1 MFYVLAFYK
10 MFYVLAKK
18 IFFFF
23 FLLWFQTINNLSLLF
38 YIGIDYLQVFSL
50 PRGY

>member
-23 FLLWFQTINNLSLLF
+23 FIMVS
-38 YIGIDYLQVFSL
+38 DHK
-50 PRGY
+50 